1 MLLKKFLIFQFV
13 FLLGSGLIAQNF
25 DFMPIIAN
33 TTDTSL
39 NNTNN
44 KPNSIFKN
52 KKLNYSVTLGSSIS
66 SVNDNTSLNYYVAPS
81 FNYSFNDKLNLYF
94 GTAYMNGSLNYLPI
108 SNDETQQTLSTN
120 ITRYTIFVQGQYQ
133 LNSKIELTS
142 SVVYSTN
149 NFRNNQLNSDAFNF
163 NEKEMT
169 LGINYSINKNVHVG
183 AQISISNRYNNF
195 NNPNYFPQ
203 YNINRFS
210 SNFISPNNY
219 FFTE

>member
-1 MLLKKFLIFQFV
+1 MLLKKIIIFLFV
-13 FLLGSGLIAQNF
+13 FPLYSGLIAQNF
-25 DFMPIIAN
+25 NFMPIMAN

-44 KPNSIFKN
+44 KSNSIFKN
-52 KKLNYSVTLGSSIS
+52 KKMNYSVSLGSSIS
-66 SVNDNTSLNYYVAPS
+66 SLNNNTFLNYYVAPN
-81 FNYSFNDKLNLYF
+81 FKYSINDKLNLYF
-94 GTAYMNGSLNYLPI
+94 GTAYMNGSLNCRPI
-108 SNDETQQTLSTN
+108 SNDEIQQTLSTN
-120 ITRYTIFVQGQYQ
+120 ITRYTIFAQGQYQ

-142 SVVYSTN
+142 SVIYSTN
-149 NFRNNQLNSDAFNF
+149 NFRSNKLNSDAFNF

-183 AQISISNRYNNF
+183 AQISITNRYNNF
-195 NNPNYFPQ
+195 NKPNYFPQ
-203 YNINRFS
+203 YDINRFS